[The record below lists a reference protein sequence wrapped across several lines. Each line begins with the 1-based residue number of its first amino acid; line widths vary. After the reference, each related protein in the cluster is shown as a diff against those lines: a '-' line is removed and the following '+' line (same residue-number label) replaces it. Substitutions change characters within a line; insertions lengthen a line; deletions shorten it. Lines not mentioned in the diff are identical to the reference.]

1 MRSKYPPPP
10 CKLLFNRSL
19 YLIFIDIG
27 TKLYHIQFRR
37 RNVVIIPGRVTRPF
51 RRMNNYRSLIQS
63 PLFDGVSISDAA
75 CGEVR
80 PIIVD
85 HQFKGGIAEV
95 EYRFIRFDPGQH
107 LGASAEKQHVASCNQ
122 FFIDAVRFHPGNQR
136 DVGVDDILSRKFC
149 IQMVQSQDKLG
160 KKRGGIGDPSHRI
173 SGLFDRL
180 PDLENCA
187 APCLPVDEGVCL
199 TDIAKSYFRH
209 IYCR

>member
-1 MRSKYPPPP
+1 
-10 CKLLFNRSL
+10 
-19 YLIFIDIG
+19 
-27 TKLYHIQFRR
+27 
-37 RNVVIIPGRVTRPF
+37 
-51 RRMNNYRSLIQS
+51 MNNYRSLIQS

-160 KKRGGIGDPSHRI
+160 KKRGGIHRTVYPACSI
-173 SGLFDRL
+173 DSRILKIVPLHAFRSMKGFAL
-180 PDLENCA
+180 
-187 APCLPVDEGVCL
+187 L
-199 TDIAKSYFRH
+199 T
-209 IYCR
+209 